1 MKISKIKT
9 LRVSIGLTQRDLA
22 QKSGISRTTLS
33 QLETSDDFIY
43 TLTLRTLTKLAKAL
57 EVSVRDI
64 IPENI

>member
-22 QKSGISRTTLS
+22 QKSGISRATLS

>member
-9 LRVSIGLTQRDLA
+9 LRVSMGLTQGDLA
-22 QKSGISRTTLS
+22 KKSSISRTTLS

-64 IPENI
+64 IPEDI

>member
-22 QKSGISRTTLS
+22 QKSGISRATLS

-43 TLTLRTLTKLAKAL
+43 TLTLRTLTKPAKAL